1 MSPTFAV
8 MPVVVAEMTASELAA
23 IIVAVASVLGVVV
36 LVFALVALTRTLAM
50 LRLSIEELRRE
61 TLPVIDELQ
70 RTVSQANA
78 DLERLDG
85 LLDSATSVTNTVD
98 SASQLAYLAFSNP
111 VIKAIAFATGTGR
124 AVRAFRRRD

>member
-1 MSPTFAV
+1 
-8 MPVVVAEMTASELAA
+8 MTASDLAA
-23 IIVAVASVLGVVV
+23 IIVAVAAVLGAIV
-36 LVFALVALTRTLAM
+36 LVVALVSLTRTLAM

-70 RTVSQANA
+70 RTVTQANT

-111 VIKAIAFATGTGR
+111 IIKAIAFATGTAR
-124 AVRAFRRRD
+124 AARALRRRA

>member
-1 MSPTFAV
+1 MILAGE
-8 MPVVVAEMTASELAA
+8 MPVLAAEMTASDLAA
-23 IIVAVASVLGVVV
+23 IIVAVASIIGVAV
-36 LVFALVALTRTLAM
+36 LVFALVALTKTLAT

-70 RTVSQANA
+70 RTVTQANT
-78 DLERLDG
+78 DLERLDT

-111 VIKAIAFATGTGR
+111 IIKAIALATGT
-124 AVRAFRRRD
+124 AKAAKAFRRRD

>member
-1 MSPTFAV
+1 VIF
-8 MPVVVAEMTASELAA
+8 VAEMSASDLAA
-23 IIVAVASVLGVVV
+23 IIVAVASIIGVAV
-36 LVFALVALTRTLAM
+36 LVFALIALTRTLAT
-50 LRLSIEELRRE
+50 LRRSIEELRRE

-70 RTVSQANA
+70 RTVTQANT

-111 VIKAIAFATGTGR
+111 IIKAIAFATGT
-124 AVRAFRRRD
+124 AKAAKAFRRRD